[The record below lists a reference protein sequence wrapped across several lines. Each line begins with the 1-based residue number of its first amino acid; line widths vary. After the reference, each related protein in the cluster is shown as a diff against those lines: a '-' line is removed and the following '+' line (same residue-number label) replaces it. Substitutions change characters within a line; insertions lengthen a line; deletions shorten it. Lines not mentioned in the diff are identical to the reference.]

1 VSRGIRTPVA
11 GAGRLAAPAAL
22 RHSAPP
28 LRSNATTRRE
38 PSLRRQDARAD
49 RRAAPANDPRT
60 ARTMFRPLEV
70 FIGLRYTRAKRR
82 NHFISFI
89 SLVSILGIAVGV
101 TALITVISVMNG
113 FDKELKDRIL
123 GMVSHATIE
132 GIGESVRD
140 WPEAL
145 KVARADPH
153 VLGAAPYVERQ
164 AMLQGA
170 RVSGAIIRGVMPD
183 LEPRVSEIDK
193 RMIAGR
199 LTDLKPGGFGIVLG
213 KELAMTLGVGVG
225 DLVTVFAPEFSAT
238 PIGAIPRMKRFTVV
252 GVFEAGMQEYDS
264 GLAVVALQDAQ
275 TLYRLDGPTGIRLR
289 LDDMFQAFPVGRQL
303 SQQLGQFYRV
313 TDWMQGHSN
322 FFKAIAMEKKVMFL
336 ILSLIVAVAA
346 FNLVSTLVML
356 VQDKQADIAIL
367 RTLGQSPASVMGTFM
382 VQGVLVGTLGI
393 ALGVLFGVLLS
404 LNLSAIVHWIE
415 RTFGVTF
422 LSPDVYYISE
432 LPSDLHGSDVA
443 WITLTAFLFCTFA
456 TLYPARRA
464 AKTDPAAALRYE

>member
-1 VSRGIRTPVA
+1 
-11 GAGRLAAPAAL
+11 
-22 RHSAPP
+22 
-28 LRSNATTRRE
+28 
-38 PSLRRQDARAD
+38 
-49 RRAAPANDPRT
+49 
-60 ARTMFRPLEV
+60 MFRPLEV

-132 GIGESVRD
+132 GVEETVKD
-140 WPEAL
+140 WPQAL
-145 KVARADPH
+145 KLAHDNPH

-164 AMLQGA
+164 AMLQGSH
-170 RVSGAIIRGVMPD
+170 VSGAIIRGVMPD
-183 LEPRVSEIDK
+183 LEPTVSDVDRHMVSGK
-193 RMIAGR
+193 
-199 LTDLKPGGFGIVLG
+199 LDDLASGHFGIVLG
-213 KELAMTLGVGVG
+213 KELAMTLGVEVG
-225 DLVTVFAPEFSAT
+225 EFVTVFAPEFSAT

-252 GVFEAGMQEYDS
+252 GIFEVGMQEYDS
-264 GLAVVALQDAQ
+264 GLALMSMQDAQ
-275 TLYRLDGPTGIRLR
+275 TLYRLDGPSGIRLK
-289 LDDMFQAFPVGRQL
+289 LDDLFQAYPVGKDL
-303 SQQLGQFYRV
+303 AAHLGQFYRV

-322 FFKAIAMEKKVMFL
+322 FFKAVAMEKKVMFL

-367 RTLGQSPASVMGTFM
+367 RTLGQSPRSVMGTFM
-382 VQGVLVGTLGI
+382 VQGMLVGTLGI
-393 ALGVLFGVLLS
+393 ALGVFFGVLLS
-404 LNLSAIVHWIE
+404 LNLAAIVHWIE
-415 RTFGVTF
+415 QTFHVTF

-432 LPSDLHGSDVA
+432 LPSDLHWNDVA
-443 WITLTAFLFCTFA
+443 WITITAFVFCTFA

>member
-1 VSRGIRTPVA
+1 
-11 GAGRLAAPAAL
+11 
-22 RHSAPP
+22 
-28 LRSNATTRRE
+28 
-38 PSLRRQDARAD
+38 
-49 RRAAPANDPRT
+49 
-60 ARTMFRPLEV
+60 MFRPLEV

-113 FDKELKDRIL
+113 FEQELKNRIL
-123 GMVSHATIE
+123 GMVAHATIE
-132 GIGESVRD
+132 GVDETVRD
-140 WPEAL
+140 WPEAMKL
-145 KVARADPH
+145 AYANKH

-170 RVSGAIIRGVMPD
+170 RVSGAILRGVVPD
-183 LEPRVSEIDK
+183 LEPKVSEVDR
-193 RMIAGR
+193 RMVQGH
-199 LTDLKPGGFGIVLG
+199 LTDLEPGRFGIVLG

-225 DLVTVFAPEFSAT
+225 DLVTVYAPEFSAT
-238 PIGAIPRMKRFTVV
+238 PIGAIPRTKRFNVV
-252 GVFEAGMQEYDS
+252 GIFEVGMQEYDS
-264 GLAVVALQDAQ
+264 GLAVVHMQDAE
-275 TLYRLDGPTGIRLR
+275 TLYRLAGPTGIRLR
-289 LDDMFQAFPVGRQL
+289 LDDMFQAYAIGKDL
-303 SQQLGQFYRV
+303 AGALGSQYYRI

-322 FFKAIAMEKKVMFL
+322 FFKAVAMEKKVMFL

-367 RTLGQSPASVMGTFM
+367 RTLGQSPRSIMGTFM

-415 RTFGVTF
+415 RTFHVTF
-422 LSPDVYYISE
+422 LSPDVYYISD
-432 LPSDLHGSDVA
+432 LPSDLHWSDVI
-443 WITLTAFLFCTFA
+443 WIGVTAFVFCTLA

-464 AKTDPAAALRYE
+464 AKTEPAAALRYE

>member
-1 VSRGIRTPVA
+1 
-11 GAGRLAAPAAL
+11 
-22 RHSAPP
+22 
-28 LRSNATTRRE
+28 
-38 PSLRRQDARAD
+38 
-49 RRAAPANDPRT
+49 
-60 ARTMFRPLEV
+60 MFRPLEV

-113 FDKELKDRIL
+113 FDKELKERIL

-140 WPEAL
+140 WPQAIE
-145 KVARADPH
+145 VARANPH
-153 VLGAAPYVERQ
+153 VRGAAPYVERQ

-170 RVSGAIIRGVMPD
+170 RVSGAIIRGID
-183 LEPRVSEIDK
+183 TALEPSVSEVGA
-193 RMIAGR
+193 RMVEGR
-199 LTDLKPGGFGIVLG
+199 LDQLAPGKFGIVLG

-252 GVFEAGMQEYDS
+252 GLFEAGMQEYDS

-289 LDDMFQAFPVGRQL
+289 LDDMFAAYPVGKELAGR
-303 SQQLGQFYRV
+303 LGQYYRV
-313 TDWMQGHSN
+313 SDWMQGHSN
-322 FFKAIAMEKKVMFL
+322 FFKAVAMEKKVMFL

-367 RTLGQSPASVMGTFM
+367 RTLGQSPASIMGTFM

-393 ALGVLFGVLLS
+393 AIGVLFGVLLS

-415 RTFGVTF
+415 RTFRVTF

-432 LPSDLHGSDVA
+432 LPSDLHWPDVV
-443 WITLTAFLFCTFA
+443 WVTLTAFLFCTFA

-464 AKTDPAAALRYE
+464 AKTEPAAALRYE

>member
-1 VSRGIRTPVA
+1 LPTPRA
-11 GAGRLAAPAAL
+11 YGTLAAVRGRSTSPDKDSAA
-22 RHSAPP
+22 R
-28 LRSNATTRRE
+28 
-38 PSLRRQDARAD
+38 
-49 RRAAPANDPRT
+49 
-60 ARTMFRPLEV
+60 MFRPLEV

-132 GIGESVRD
+132 GVDRTVHD
-140 WPEAL
+140 WPQAL
-145 KVARADPH
+145 KLANENKH

-164 AMLQGA
+164 AMLQGS

-183 LEPRVSEIDK
+183 LEPRVSDVDQHMRK
-193 RMIAGR
+193 GKLNDLVAGKF
-199 LTDLKPGGFGIVLG
+199 DIVLG
-213 KELAMTLGVGVG
+213 SELAMTLGVDVG
-225 DLVTVFAPEFSAT
+225 DFVTVFAPEFSAT

-252 GVFEAGMQEYDS
+252 GIFEVGMQEYDS
-264 GLAVVALQDAQ
+264 GLAFTNMQDAQ
-275 TLYRLDGPTGIRLR
+275 TLYRLNGPTGIRLK
-289 LDDMFQAFPVGRQL
+289 LDDMFQAYPIGRDL
-303 SQQLGQFYRV
+303 GRALGSQYYRI

-322 FFKAIAMEKKVMFL
+322 FFKAVAMEKKVMFL
-336 ILSLIVAVAA
+336 ILSLIIAVAT

-367 RTLGQSPASVMGTFM
+367 RTLGQSPRSVMGTFM

-393 ALGVLFGVLLS
+393 ALGVFFGVLLS
-404 LNLSAIVHWIE
+404 LNLAAIVHWIE
-415 RTFGVTF
+415 QTFHVTF

-432 LPSDLHGSDVA
+432 LPSDLHWNDVL
-443 WITLTAFLFCTFA
+443 WITITAFVFCTLA

-464 AKTDPAAALRYE
+464 ARTDPAAALRYE